1 MEFFL
6 LCQKTIFKEQI
17 DVVIS
22 MKTTPK
28 IKLRILSMVLNLDLE
43 WNIHMAIVKSFNPFF
58 IVKTPFYLE
67 F

>member
-1 MEFFL
+1 
-6 LCQKTIFKEQI
+6 
-17 DVVIS
+17 

-28 IKLRILSMVLNLDLE
+28 IKLRNLSMVLNLDLE